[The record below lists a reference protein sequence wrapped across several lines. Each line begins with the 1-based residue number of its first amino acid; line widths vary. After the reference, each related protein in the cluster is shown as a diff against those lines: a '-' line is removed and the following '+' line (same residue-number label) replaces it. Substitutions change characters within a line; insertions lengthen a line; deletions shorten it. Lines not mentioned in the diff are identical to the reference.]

1 MKEYS
6 EHIFRLEEILLMEIV
21 DSRGLREGFR

>member
-21 DSRGLREGFR
+21 GPGRLREGFR

>member
-6 EHIFRLEEILLMEIV
+6 EHIFRLEEILLMDIV
-21 DSRGLREGFR
+21 GSRGLRERFR